1 MTSTVIII
9 PSRLK
14 AKRLPNKP
22 LKLIKGKEIIL
33 HVYNLAVKS
42 GAGEVLV
49 TTPDKT
55 ISELIDKNGGK
66 SFLSK
71 ESHETGTDRVFEAFK
86 SFYSSKPKIIINLQG
101 DMPNLD
107 PNSIL
112 FLSDY
117 LNKGLC
123 DVATLAS
130 SLKNETEIAD
140 KNVVKV
146 VTNNDI
152 EKSGF
157 SQALDFKR
165 AIDQTKN
172 KFIYHH
178 VGIYG
183 FTSKALIRY
192 VNLKRSK
199 LELERNLEQMRA
211 LENNMKI
218 HVGHMRSSPLG
229 IDTEK
234 DFLEVKKSMEQ

>member
-1 MTSTVIII
+1 MSNTVIII

-22 LKLIKGKEIIL
+22 LKLIKDKEIIL

-49 TTPDKT
+49 ATPDKI
-55 ISELIDKNGGK
+55 ISELIERNGGK

-86 SFYSSKPKIIINLQG
+86 SFYSSEPKIIINLQG
-101 DMPNLD
+101 DMPNLNPD
-107 PNSIL
+107 SIL

-130 SLKNETEIAD
+130 SLNNKSEIED

-157 SQALDFKR
+157 SEALDFKR

-178 VGIYG
+178 IGIYG

-199 LELERNLEQMRA
+199 LELERNLEQMRV

-218 HVGHMRSSPLG
+218 HVGHIKSNPLG

-234 DFLEVKKSMEQ
+234 DFLEVKKIMEQ

>member
-218 HVGHMRSSPLG
+218 HVGYMQSSPLG

-234 DFLEVKKSMEQ
+234 DFVEVKKSMEQ

>member
-1 MTSTVIII
+1 MTSTVIVI

-22 LKLIKGKEIIL
+22 LKLIKDKEIIL

-49 TTPDKT
+49 ATPDKI
-55 ISELIDKNGGK
+55 ISELIERNGGK

-86 SFYSSKPKIIINLQG
+86 SFYSSEPKIIINLQG
-101 DMPNLD
+101 DMPNLNPD
-107 PNSIL
+107 SIL

-130 SLKNETEIAD
+130 SLNNKSEIED

-157 SQALDFKR
+157 SEALDFKR

-178 VGIYG
+178 IGIYG

-218 HVGHMRSSPLG
+218 HVGHIKSNPLG

-234 DFLEVKKSMEQ
+234 DFLAVKKSMEQ

>member
-55 ISELIDKNGGK
+55 ISELIDSNGGK

-86 SFYSSKPKIIINLQG
+86 SFYSSEPKIIINLQG

-107 PNSIL
+107 HNSIL
-112 FLSDY
+112 LLSDY

-130 SLKNETEIAD
+130 SLKNKSEIED

-146 VTNNDI
+146 FTNNNI

-157 SQALDFKR
+157 SEALDFKR
-165 AIDQTKN
+165 VVDQTKN

-178 VGIYG
+178 IGIYG

-218 HVGHMRSSPLG
+218 HVGHIQSSPLG

>member
-1 MTSTVIII
+1 MTSTVIVI

-22 LKLIKGKEIIL
+22 LKLIKDKEIIL

-49 TTPDKT
+49 VTPDKI
-55 ISELIDKNGGK
+55 ISELIERNGGK

-86 SFYSSKPKIIINLQG
+86 SFYSSEPKIIINLQG
-101 DMPNLD
+101 DMPNLNPD
-107 PNSIL
+107 SIL

-130 SLKNETEIAD
+130 SLNNKSEIED

-157 SQALDFKR
+157 SEALDFKR

-178 VGIYG
+178 IGIYG

-218 HVGHMRSSPLG
+218 HVGHIKSNPLG

>member
-55 ISELIDKNGGK
+55 ISELIDSNGGK

-86 SFYSSKPKIIINLQG
+86 SFYSSEPKIIINLQG

-107 PNSIL
+107 HNSIL
-112 FLSDY
+112 LLSDY
-117 LNKGLC
+117 LNKGIC

-130 SLKNETEIAD
+130 SLKNKSEIED

-146 VTNNDI
+146 FTNNNI

-157 SQALDFKR
+157 SEALDFKR
-165 AIDQTKN
+165 VVDQTKN

-178 VGIYG
+178 IGIYG

-218 HVGHMRSSPLG
+218 HVGHIQSSPLG

>member
-1 MTSTVIII
+1 MSNTVIII

-22 LKLIKGKEIIL
+22 LKLIKDKEIIL

-49 TTPDKT
+49 ATPDKI
-55 ISELIDKNGGK
+55 ISELIERNGGK

-86 SFYSSKPKIIINLQG
+86 SFYSSEPKIIINLQG
-101 DMPNLD
+101 DMPNLNPD
-107 PNSIL
+107 SIL

-130 SLKNETEIAD
+130 SLNNKSEIED

-157 SQALDFKR
+157 SEALDFKR
-165 AIDQTKN
+165 VIDQTKD

-178 VGIYG
+178 IGIYG

-218 HVGHMRSSPLG
+218 HVGHIKSNPLG

>member
-49 TTPDKT
+49 ATPDET
-55 ISELIDKNGGK
+55 ISKLIESNGGK

-71 ESHETGTDRVFEAFK
+71 GSHETGTDRVFEAFK
-86 SFYSSKPKIIINLQG
+86 IFYSSKPKIIINLQG

-130 SLKNETEIAD
+130 SLKNKTEIENKSKKYTKQRHKPANCTN
-140 KNVVKV
+140 KTACKAKFKQ
-146 VTNNDI
+146 NND
-152 EKSGF
+152 
-157 SQALDFKR
+157 DFNVKR
-165 AIDQTKN
+165 WS
-172 KFIYHH
+172 FIFN
-178 VGIYG
+178 I
-183 FTSKALIRY
+183 
-192 VNLKRSK
+192 
-199 LELERNLEQMRA
+199 
-211 LENNMKI
+211 
-218 HVGHMRSSPLG
+218 
-229 IDTEK
+229 
-234 DFLEVKKSMEQ
+234 

>member
-1 MTSTVIII
+1 MSNTVIII

-22 LKLIKGKEIIL
+22 LKLIKDKEIIL

-49 TTPDKT
+49 ATPDKI
-55 ISELIDKNGGK
+55 ISELIERNGGK

-86 SFYSSKPKIIINLQG
+86 SFYSSEPKIIINLQG
-101 DMPNLD
+101 DMPNLNPD
-107 PNSIL
+107 SIL

-130 SLKNETEIAD
+130 SLNNKSEIED

-157 SQALDFKR
+157 SEALDFKR
-165 AIDQTKN
+165 AIDQTKD

-178 VGIYG
+178 IGIYG

-218 HVGHMRSSPLG
+218 HVGHIKSNPLG

>member
-1 MTSTVIII
+1 MSNTVIII

-22 LKLIKGKEIIL
+22 LKLIKDKEIIL

-49 TTPDKT
+49 ATPDKI
-55 ISELIDKNGGK
+55 ISELIERNGGK

-86 SFYSSKPKIIINLQG
+86 SFYSSEPKIIINLQG
-101 DMPNLD
+101 DMPNLNPD
-107 PNSIL
+107 SIL

-130 SLKNETEIAD
+130 SLNNKSEIED

-146 VTNNDI
+146 VTNKDI

-157 SQALDFKR
+157 SEALDFKR

-178 VGIYG
+178 IGIYG

-218 HVGHMRSSPLG
+218 HVGHIKSNPLG

>member
-1 MTSTVIII
+1 MSNTVIII

-22 LKLIKGKEIIL
+22 LKLIKDKEIIL

-49 TTPDKT
+49 ATPDKI
-55 ISELIDKNGGK
+55 ISELIERNGGK

-86 SFYSSKPKIIINLQG
+86 SFYSSEPKIIINLQG
-101 DMPNLD
+101 DMPNLNPD
-107 PNSIL
+107 SIL

-130 SLKNETEIAD
+130 SLNNKSEIED

-157 SQALDFKR
+157 SEALDFKR

-178 VGIYG
+178 IGIYG

-218 HVGHMRSSPLG
+218 HVGHIKSNPLG

>member
-1 MTSTVIII
+1 MTSTVIVI

-22 LKLIKGKEIIL
+22 LKLIKDKEIIL

-49 TTPDKT
+49 ATPDKI
-55 ISELIDKNGGK
+55 ISELIERNGGK

-86 SFYSSKPKIIINLQG
+86 SFYSSEPKIIINLQG
-101 DMPNLD
+101 DMPNLNPD
-107 PNSIL
+107 SIL

-130 SLKNETEIAD
+130 SLNNKSEIED

-157 SQALDFKR
+157 SEALDFKR

-178 VGIYG
+178 IGIYG

-218 HVGHMRSSPLG
+218 HVGHIKSNPLG

>member
-49 TTPDKT
+49 ATPDKK
-55 ISELIDKNGGK
+55 ISELIDNNGGK

-71 ESHETGTDRVFEAFK
+71 ELHETGTDRVFEAFK
-86 SFYSSKPKIIINLQG
+86 NFYSSEPKTIINLQG

-123 DVATLAS
+123 DVVTLAS
-130 SLKNETEIAD
+130 SIKNKSEIED
-140 KNVVKV
+140 RNVVKV
-146 VTNNDI
+146 ITNNDI

-157 SQALDFKR
+157 SEALDFKR

-178 VGIYG
+178 IGIYG

-218 HVGHMRSSPLG
+218 HVGHIKSNPLG

-234 DFLEVKKSMEQ
+234 DFLKVKKSMEQ

>member
-1 MTSTVIII
+1 
-9 PSRLK
+9 
-14 AKRLPNKP
+14 
-22 LKLIKGKEIIL
+22 
-33 HVYNLAVKS
+33 
-42 GAGEVLV
+42 
-49 TTPDKT
+49 
-55 ISELIDKNGGK
+55 
-66 SFLSK
+66 
-71 ESHETGTDRVFEAFK
+71 
-86 SFYSSKPKIIINLQG
+86 
-101 DMPNLD
+101 MPNLD

-130 SLKNETEIAD
+130 SLKNKTEIED

-146 VTNNDI
+146 VTNHDI

-157 SQALDFKR
+157 SEALDFKR

-178 VGIYG
+178 IGIYG

-199 LELERNLEQMRA
+199 LELERNLEQMRV

-218 HVGHMRSSPLG
+218 HVGHIKSNPLG

-234 DFLEVKKSMEQ
+234 DFLEVKKIMEQ

>member
-1 MTSTVIII
+1 MSNTVVII

-22 LKLIKGKEIIL
+22 LKLIKDKEIIL

-49 TTPDKT
+49 ATPDKI
-55 ISELIDKNGGK
+55 ISELIERNGGK

-86 SFYSSKPKIIINLQG
+86 SFYSSEPKIIINLQG
-101 DMPNLD
+101 DMPNLNPD
-107 PNSIL
+107 SIL

-130 SLKNETEIAD
+130 SLNNKSEIED

-157 SQALDFKR
+157 SEALDFKR

-178 VGIYG
+178 IGIYG

-218 HVGHMRSSPLG
+218 HVGHIKSNPLG

>member
-1 MTSTVIII
+1 MSNTVIII

-22 LKLIKGKEIIL
+22 LKLIKDKEIIL

-49 TTPDKT
+49 ATPDKI
-55 ISELIDKNGGK
+55 ISELIERNGGK

-86 SFYSSKPKIIINLQG
+86 SFYSSEPKIIINLQG
-101 DMPNLD
+101 DKPNLNPD
-107 PNSIL
+107 SIL

-130 SLKNETEIAD
+130 SLNNKSEIED

-157 SQALDFKR
+157 SEALDFKR
-165 AIDQTKN
+165 SIDQTKN

-183 FTSKALIRY
+183 FTNKALIRY

-218 HVGHMRSSPLG
+218 HVGHMQSSPLG

-234 DFLEVKKSMEQ
+234 DFLKVKKSMEQ

>member
-1 MTSTVIII
+1 MSNTVIII

-22 LKLIKGKEIIL
+22 LKLIKDKEIIL

-42 GAGEVLV
+42 GVGEVLV
-49 TTPDKT
+49 ATPDKI
-55 ISELIDKNGGK
+55 ISELIERNGGK

-86 SFYSSKPKIIINLQG
+86 SFYSSEPKIIINLQG
-101 DMPNLD
+101 DMPNLNPD
-107 PNSIL
+107 SIL

-130 SLKNETEIAD
+130 SLNNKSEIED

-157 SQALDFKR
+157 SEALDFKR
-165 AIDQTKN
+165 AIDQTKD

-178 VGIYG
+178 IGIYG

-218 HVGHMRSSPLG
+218 HVGHIKSNPLG